1 MTADAFCSNGDDKKN
16 TNPIARQTEFWDQN
30 KKVSALL
37 PSQPRTK
44 THSPTYGSSAVAW
57 ASSINP
63 VLRGRERWAP
73 VGSTQ
78 RPPSSARAPHAH
90 PTMSPSFPTNPP
102 ALGAAIKMR
111 SSFRHENARK
121 GHRQKNMN
129 TQTIRL
135 HQGLNSLLT
144 AIPLWSWSE
153 SRPLLLRWFLSA
165 FAALPFSSA
174 HLSRSREG
182 ALTLH
187 ALLSIVVLILL
198 HRGEVIFFFSPW
210 PRAIVHMQMWQWQP
224 AIYSSSSCYTYH
236 NHCRLLKAEP
246 THTVFFPQD
255 INFPSQCSLAR
266 RMQHWLSVILH
277 LLRSDNL

>member
-1 MTADAFCSNGDDKKN
+1 MTA
-16 TNPIARQTEFWDQN
+16 
-30 KKVSALL
+30 LL
-37 PSQPRTK
+37 LSQRRAK
-44 THSPTYGSSAVAW
+44 HHSPTYDCGAVAW
-57 ASSINP
+57 GSSITP
-63 VLRGRERWAP
+63 VPRGWEWWAP
-73 VGSTQ
+73 VSSTQ
-78 RPPSSARAPHAH
+78 RPPSLARAPHAH
-90 PTMSPSFPTNPP
+90 PAMSPSFPTSPP
-102 ALGAAIKMR
+102 ALRAAIKMR
-111 SSFRHENARK
+111 SLFRHENARK
-121 GHRQKNMN
+121 GHRQKNIN
-129 TQTIRL
+129 TQMIRL
-135 HQGLNSLLT
+135 HEGLNSLLA

-153 SRPLLLRWFLSA
+153 SRPLLLRWFLSG
-165 FAALPFSSA
+165 FAALSFSSS